1 MAITGLKQIH
11 ITVDDIEGA
20 IEFYGDRLG
29 LPLAMS
35 FPDQSMAFFMAGQV
49 RLYLGK
55 AESPEFVSHPFL
67 YFATDSIDR
76 EFERLVEAGLHPRQ
90 EPHRIYAEGG
100 TETWLAF
107 FDGFEGVPVALMED
121 REVAET

>member
-1 MAITGLKQIH
+1 MAISGLAQIH
-11 ITVDDIEGA
+11 ISVDDLEGA

-35 FPDQSMAFFMAGQV
+35 FPEQAMAFFMAGRV

-55 AESPEFVSHPFL
+55 AESEEFVSHPLL
-67 YFATDSIDR
+67 YFATDDIDA
-76 EFERLVEAGLHPRQ
+76 EFERLIEAGLHPRGQ
-90 EPHRIYAEGG
+90 PHRIYAEGG

-107 FDGFEGVPVALMED
+107 LDGFEGVPVALMED
-121 REVAET
+121 RSVATA